1 MSAETHIFII
11 WQNGRYLEQQIIAD
25 ISSKFELLQ
34 IFEVSWPERE
44 FHYNLAKFYG
54 KSLPKGCK
62 KEKECGCGDFL
73 VLLVRDSAP
82 NYKDGK
88 NQNTV
93 QIKLHYRQE
102 FGGKN
107 YIHCSDTLQEGID
120 NLAYLTGMS
129 AEEVV
134 ARYGAYNGQYIKL
147 AFQPRRRLRL
157 ADKIWEPLIT
167 LYRSVFKPR

>member
-25 ISSKFELLQ
+25 IASKFELLQ

-54 KSLPKGCK
+54 KSLPKGCR

-73 VLLVRDSAP
+73 VLLVKDSAP
-82 NYKDGK
+82 DYKDGK

-93 QIKLHYRQE
+93 HLKLHYRRE

-107 YIHCSDTLQEGID
+107 FIHCSDTKQEGID
-120 NLAYLTGMS
+120 NLAYLTGMT
-129 AEEVV
+129 AEE
-134 ARYGAYNGQYIKL
+134 AASRYGSYNGRYIKL
-147 AFQPRRRLRL
+147 AFKPRRHLRL
-157 ADKIWEPLIT
+157 ADKILESWIA
-167 LYRSVFKPR
+167 LYRSIFSSK